1 MRNLSRVWAVPR
13 DLCFPRSGEF
23 RWVMAWGRMKKD
35 TKTIS
40 KTLSYWLR
48 HAPEAGSLVL
58 DPAGWAPVDA
68 VLESL
73 MDVSFDELA
82 HVVETSD
89 KQRFELSA
97 DLEKIR
103 CRQGHSI
110 EIELNL
116 PPTAPPERLYHGTV
130 QRFVEPI
137 FAEGL
142 KKMARHHVHLSPDL
156 ETAIKVGARRGQPVI
171 LVIDA
176 ARMAADGHVF
186 MVSSNGVWLT
196 DSVPA
201 AYLSLAE
208 ATAA

>member
-1 MRNLSRVWAVPR
+1 MGPV
-13 DLCFPRSGEF
+13 
-23 RWVMAWGRMKKD
+23 MKKD

-48 HAPEAGSLVL
+48 HAPEAGNLVL

-68 VLESL
+68 VLAAL
-73 MDVSFDELA
+73 QDVSFDEML
-82 HVVETSD
+82 HVVESSD

-110 EIELNL
+110 EIELDL
-116 PPTAPPERLYHGTV
+116 PPNTPPDRLYHGTV
-130 QRFVEPI
+130 QRFVDAI

-156 ETAIKVGARRGQPVI
+156 GTALKVGARRGKPVI
-171 LVIDA
+171 LVIDS

-196 DSVPA
+196 DAVPA
-201 AYLSLAE
+201 SYLSRAE
-208 ATAA
+208 ATAE